1 MADGQGGGDGGGEGG
16 WNEEVHGVWHGW
28 EGGKGGWSAEE
39 RGAWGGEEGGWSAE
53 EGGSDGGEEGGWSAE
68 EEAMRSKIQARE
80 EALAAD
86 RARQE
91 AADRAQRGSLEAARR
106 LQRSVEELRAAA
118 REKDAEMDRLRAE
131 ATDARKKLQA
141 DASKMGRWEAAYL
154 DLLLGANQ
162 KLVEL
167 RDADMDDSRALEE
180 TPNSKELEG
189 CTKLNQN
196 TVDHIASDLSAELRK
211 LKHAYETLSSKKDK
225 EVSALLSEKDSV
237 SNQLSIMQQDYTN
250 KKAEAAQG
258 TEAALKLQQSVDEL
272 NVLAQKKDDEIGR
285 LQADAVEAKRN
296 LQKMQSLVK
305 EKDDEIGRLQADAVE
320 AKRNLQKMQSLV
332 KEKDDEIGRLQ
343 ADAVEAK
350 MNLQKMQ
357 SLVKEKVDEIQR
369 LKGQHPE
376 SIQKC
381 NKDISEACTNFR
393 SDDPAVKSKSKNS
406 DLVHIVEDYISQT
419 GTIGKDWQDEPRQKR
434 RRVTFI
440 LNDDEQ
446 SGSDEDDD
454 GQSSHDE
461 LDEDEQGGC
470 NGETMNNPVQ
480 KPLGTPERKIDA
492 CNARFAN
499 GKATVKAMVR
509 SQWYWYD
516 MAPAPLCSQ
525 KLQILNGQRF
535 VTTTGNWARYVRDV
549 KVIFADQPD
558 KHKEFVEFL
567 CNFENWRIEDVAR
580 TMAVLLD
587 GHPELICRFNRFL
600 PKYWQI
606 EIEAGEEHHPD
617 ESAAAAASL
626 IKLKEAEQQPNQ
638 EQA

>member
-1 MADGQGGGDGGGEGG
+1 
-16 WNEEVHGVWHGW
+16 
-28 EGGKGGWSAEE
+28 
-39 RGAWGGEEGGWSAE
+39 
-53 EGGSDGGEEGGWSAE
+53 
-68 EEAMRSKIQARE
+68 
-80 EALAAD
+80 
-86 RARQE
+86 
-91 AADRAQRGSLEAARR
+91 
-106 LQRSVEELRAAA
+106 
-118 REKDAEMDRLRAE
+118 MD
-131 ATDARKKLQA
+131 
-141 DASKMGRWEAAYL
+141 
-154 DLLLGANQ
+154 
-162 KLVEL
+162 
-167 RDADMDDSRALEE
+167 DDSRALAE
-180 TPNSKELEG
+180 TPNSEEIEG

-196 TVDHIASDLSAELRK
+196 TVDHIASDLSTELRK

-237 SNQLSIMQQDYTN
+237 SNRLSIMQQDYAS

-320 AKRNLQKMQSLV
+320 AK
-332 KEKDDEIGRLQ
+332 I
-343 ADAVEAK
+343 
-350 MNLQKMQ
+350 NLQKMQ

-369 LKGQHPE
+369 LKGWHPE

-381 NKDISEACTNFR
+381 SKDISETRTNFR
-393 SDDPAVKSKSKNS
+393 SEDPAVKSKSKNS
-406 DLVHIVEDYISQT
+406 GLMQIVEDYISQT
-419 GTIGKDWQDEPRQKR
+419 GTVGKDWQDEPRQKR
-434 RRVTFI
+434 RLVMFMSH
-440 LNDDEQ
+440 DDEQ
-446 SGSDEDDD
+446 SGSDKDDD

-461 LDEDEQGGC
+461 HDEDEQGGR

-480 KPLGTPERKIDA
+480 KPLGIPERKRDA
-492 CNARFAN
+492 CNARFSN

-509 SQWYWYD
+509 NQWYWYD

-525 KLQILNGQRF
+525 KLQILNGRRF
-535 VTTTGNWARYVRDV
+535 VMSTGNWARYVRDV

-558 KHKEFVEFL
+558 KHKQFVEFL

-606 EIEAGEEHHPD
+606 EIEVGEEHHPD
-617 ESAAAAASL
+617 ESAAAAAGL
-626 IKLKEAEQQPNQ
+626 IKLKEAEQQPKSG
-638 EQA
+638 AGLVILAD